1 MPTAETAADLRG
13 PYGGDL
19 AKDNTSQI
27 SVVAVTAVT
36 QVIDLSLATTGFGN
50 MSYTERFVRLI
61 SDVAIFYYWSNNASA
76 LLDETATGA
85 TNRAQQCDSLPANFP
100 REECPA
106 GQYLVVKGSVGK
118 LRVSI
123 TNQVSR

>member
-19 AKDNTSQI
+19 AKDLTSQI
-27 SVVAVTAVT
+27 AVVLLSAAT
-36 QVIDLSLATTGFGN
+36 QVIDLSTATYFNGTH
-50 MSYTERFVRLI
+50 YTDKFLRLI
-61 SDVAIFYYWSNNASA
+61 SDVQVYYYWSNNASA
-76 LLDETATGA
+76 ALDETVTGV
-85 TNRAQQCDSLPANFP
+85 TSRAQQCDSLPANFP

-106 GQYLVVKGSVGK
+106 GQYIVVKGSVGK
-118 LRVSI
+118 LRISI